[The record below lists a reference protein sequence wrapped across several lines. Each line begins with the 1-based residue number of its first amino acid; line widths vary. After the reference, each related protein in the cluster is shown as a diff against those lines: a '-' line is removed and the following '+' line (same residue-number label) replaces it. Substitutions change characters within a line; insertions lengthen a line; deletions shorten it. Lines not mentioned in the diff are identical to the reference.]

1 MNRTKYP
8 IASASFHRSE
18 QCRPCLPAGKRM
30 MWNFASRRG
39 LFPRHVFLYERAAS
53 SQIAE
58 FRFSRRSRHH
68 IWLHQKMSMWWP
80 KTTTTRQC
88 LLRRITDASLRAGWT
103 NFQDNKTLRSHAFN
117 SHRYDTINIRPTFLV
132 DLETTRFRGWCVSM
146 EKRALVRRFRYMQT
160 PL

>member
-39 LFPRHVFLYERAAS
+39 LFPRHVFLYERATS
-53 SQIAE
+53 CQIAE
-58 FRFSRRSRHH
+58 FRFSRRSHHH

-80 KTTTTRQC
+80 KTTTTRPFSGG
-88 LLRRITDASLRAGWT
+88 LRTRLYAPDGRIS
-103 NFQDNKTLRSHAFN
+103 K
-117 SHRYDTINIRPTFLV
+117 
-132 DLETTRFRGWCVSM
+132 TTRPWDPTPSTRTATILLILDQRSWLIWKQPVSVDDAYQWKK
-146 EKRALVRRFRYMQT
+146 E
-160 PL
+160 P